1 MKEPIIQTFG
11 LTKHFK
17 KVEAV
22 KNLDLKV
29 ENGIFGFLGP
39 NGAGKS
45 TTIKMLVGSL
55 LPTSGRIEIFGHDI
69 SSGEK
74 MNIHARIG
82 YVPEHPT
89 YFMGM
94 SPERMLGYM
103 GSIFRIPKAELKSKI
118 AELLRLVDLKDA
130 KNRTIEKFSA
140 GMKQR
145 IGIAQALINDPDLLI
160 LDEITSNLDPLGR
173 NEMVDL
179 IKDLRQQGKTIFVS
193 THILPEVQKMNADSI
208 GIINKGSI
216 VVEGNIEKLNKTLG
230 QNKLVISPYN
240 ELIRSVVEPLAT
252 AIERVGD
259 SLVIETTKKEEAWNL
274 VAKASLENTIP
285 LTEFRSGNLGIEDIF
300 MKVISKQYQEEA
312 KQHG

>member
-1 MKEPIIQTFG
+1 MNG
-11 LTKHFK
+11 
-17 KVEAV
+17 
-22 KNLDLKV
+22 LDLKV
-29 ENGIFGFLGP
+29 HDGIYGFLGP

-69 SSGEK
+69 FGGEK
-74 MNIHARIG
+74 MNIHERIG

-193 THILPEVQKMNADSI
+193 THILPEVQKMDADSI

-216 VVEGNIEKLNKTLG
+216 VVEGNIEELNKSLG
-230 QNKLVISPYN
+230 QNKLIISPYN
-240 ELIRSVVEPLAT
+240 EAFRSVVEPLAT
-252 AIERVGD
+252 AIEHVGD
-259 SLVIETTKKEEAWNL
+259 SLVVETTKKEEAWKV
-274 VAKASLENTIP
+274 VAQASLEHTVP
-285 LTEFRSGNLGIEDIF
+285 VTEFRSANLGIEDIF
-300 MKVISKQYQEEA
+300 MKVISKQYQEAA
-312 KQHG
+312 KQRG